1 MFWLIA
7 AIASLGVGGVS
18 LFATLNRMGG
28 DVERNFREAKE
39 LPAASFDEGA
49 YGKLSGV
56 ATSTANLPRVPG
68 LDIPCLLYELVV
80 YESTSDRNS
89 GTGWRVA
96 HREIVGVE
104 LDVTIGDSVVRV
116 HGRDVYLIS
125 APSHDANQDLRAI
138 ASGGSH
144 TSRVR
149 YVLPGASVQ
158 VVGTLTREVDTDPAA
173 VRDYRSVATRFRLIG
188 KRGQPIVLAA
198 AG

>member
-39 LPAASFDEGA
+39 LPAAAFQEGA
-49 YGKLSGV
+49 YGKLAGI
-56 ATSTANLPRVPG
+56 ATSSAKLPLVPG
-68 LDIPCLLYELVV
+68 LDLPCLLYELVV

-89 GTGWRVA
+89 GIGWHVA
-96 HREIVGVE
+96 HRELVGVDLE
-104 LDVTIGDSVVRV
+104 VTVGDAVVRV
-116 HGRDVYLIS
+116 NGRDLYLIS
-125 APSHDANQDLRAI
+125 APSHDANEDLRAK
-138 ASGGSH
+138 SFGGSH

-158 VVGTLTREVDTDPAA
+158 VVGTLTREVDDDPAA
-173 VRDYRSVATRFRLIG
+173 PRDYRSVATRYRLIG